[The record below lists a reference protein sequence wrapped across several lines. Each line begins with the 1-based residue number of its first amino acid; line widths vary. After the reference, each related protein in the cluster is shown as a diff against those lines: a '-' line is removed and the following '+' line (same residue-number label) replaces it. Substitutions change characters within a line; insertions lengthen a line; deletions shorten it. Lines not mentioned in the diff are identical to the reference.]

1 MIPSFIKENNN
12 KKLVLFDMDGV
23 VAEYVDGE
31 NTKIANEEP
40 NIYLNKRPIHS
51 LIYTAKKLNK
61 MKNVSVGILSSCN
74 YHSQM
79 IEKIEWLKKFM
90 PFLKEELIYIIIW
103 ENEKY
108 TKETRCNAKLD
119 LIKSISGFD
128 EIYLIDD
135 KHKIISTTNEILP
148 NCAHHVSEILN

>member
-51 LIYTAKKLNK
+51 LIHTAKKLNK

-79 IEKIEWLKKFM
+79 IEKIEWLKKYM
-90 PFLKEELIYIIIW
+90 PFLQEKKPLSF
-103 ENEKY
+103 ENFNLRY
-108 TKETRCNAKLD
+108 DFFRFFTKN
-119 LIKSISGFD
+119 KSTPLFLLLLS
-128 EIYLIDD
+128 Y
-135 KHKIISTTNEILP
+135 N
-148 NCAHHVSEILN
+148 